1 MHSFVVVV
9 AVAAGVVD
17 HFEFG
22 RMARRTAQIGWRNF
36 AEWIG
41 RTASSQIAGLTPL
54 AAAAAAEV
62 VVRILTFGC
71 YLEPRTQK
79 EK

>member
-41 RTASSQIAGLTPL
+41 RTASSQIAGLTL
-54 AAAAAAEV
+54 LAAAAEV

-71 YLEPRTQK
+71 YLEPWTQK